1 MGSIQLT
8 FDLQENTVTRVVMGR
23 RMPSLQQ

>member
-1 MGSIQLT
+1 MEGIQLT